1 MISLSSSVESTTTH
15 GAVRDGI
22 RAIVPMTV
30 AVAPFGLVLG
40 ATIAAE
46 NIDPTAGLAS
56 SILVVA
62 GSAQLSTLD
71 MISQGAAPIVTITAA
86 LLINLR
92 FLAYSAGTARWFP
105 ASTRRQRLA
114 IAFPLVDQLYLAM
127 ATDPSWDERSELDR
141 RRFYTGAAGLL
152 VAVWVLSQLLGYAA
166 GGALPDGLALH
177 AAAPL
182 SLAGLLAKA
191 ANTRTTTRAAV
202 VAGLVAAATAP
213 VLGPACVIVAIVI
226 AAATT
231 RPDGAS

>member
-1 MISLSSSVESTTTH
+1 MISLNSSVDSTTTR

-71 MISQGAAPIVTITAA
+71 LISQGAAPIVTITAA

-92 FLAYSAGTARWFP
+92 FLAYSAATARWFP

-114 IAFPLVDQLYLAM
+114 IAYPLVDQLYLAM
-127 ATDPSWDERSELDR
+127 ATDPRWDERSELDR
-141 RRFYTGAAGLL
+141 RRFYTGVAGLL
-152 VAVWVLSQLLGYAA
+152 VTVWVLSQLLGYAA
-166 GGALPDGLALH
+166 GGALPGRLALH

-231 RPDGAS
+231 PGGAS